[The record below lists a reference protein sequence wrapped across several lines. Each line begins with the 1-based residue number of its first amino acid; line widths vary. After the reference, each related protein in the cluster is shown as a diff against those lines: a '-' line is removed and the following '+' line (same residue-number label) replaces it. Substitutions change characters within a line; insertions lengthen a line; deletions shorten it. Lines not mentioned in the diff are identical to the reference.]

1 MEIALA
7 VGGALLSPAFQV
19 LLDKLTSMDLLNYAR
34 QGHVL
39 DELKKWDRLL
49 NKIYAFLDD
58 AEEKQMTNQSVKV
71 WVSELRHLAYD
82 VEDILDEFDTEA
94 RRRRLLA
101 EATPSTS
108 NLRKFIPACCVGMIP
123 RTVKFNA
130 EVISMMEKITIR
142 LEDIIREKDVLHLEE
157 GTRGRISRVRERS
170 ATTCLVNEAQVY
182 GREEDKE
189 AVLRLLK
196 GKTRSS
202 EISVIPIVGMGGIGK
217 TTLAQ
222 LVFNDTTLEF
232 DFKAWVSVGEDFNVS
247 KITKIILQSKDCDS
261 EDLNSLQVRLKEKLS
276 RNKFLIVL
284 DDVWTENYDDWT
296 LFRGPFEAGAPGSR
310 IIITT
315 RSEGV
320 SSKMGTTPAY
330 YLQKLSFD
338 DCLSI
343 FVYHALG
350 TRKFDEYWDLEE
362 IGAEIAKKCQGLPLA
377 AKTLGG
383 LLRGKPN
390 LNAWIEVLESKIWD
404 LPEDNGILPALRLS
418 YHHLPSHLKRCFA
431 HCAIFPKDYKF
442 HWHDL
447 VLLWMAEGLLQ
458 QSKTKKKMEDIGLD
472 YFNQLLS
479 RSLFEECSGGFFGMH
494 NLITDLAH
502 SVAGETF
509 IDLVD
514 DLGGSQLYADFDK
527 VRNLTYTKWLEI
539 SQRLEVL
546 CKLKRLRTLIVLDL
560 YREKIDVEL
569 NILLP
574 ELKCLRVLSLEHA
587 SITQLP
593 NSIGRLNHLRF
604 LNLAYAGIKWLPE
617 SVCALL
623 NLHML
628 VLNWCFNLTT
638 LPQGIKY
645 LINLH
650 FLEITETARLQE
662 MPVGVGNLTCL
673 QVLTKFIVG
682 KGDGLRLRELKDLLY
697 LQGEL
702 SLQGLHN
709 VVDIEDAKVANLKD
723 KHGLNTLEMRWR
735 DDFNDSR
742 SEREETL
749 VLDSLQPPT
758 HLEILTI
765 AFFGGTSFPIWLG
778 EHSFVKLVQ
787 VDLISCMKSMSLPS
801 LGRLPSLRRLSIKNA
816 ESVRTVG
823 VEFYGDDLRSWKP
836 FQSLESLQFQNMT
849 DWEHWTCSAINF
861 PRLHHLELRNCPKL
875 MGELPKHL
883 PSLENL
889 HIVACPQLK
898 DSLTSLPS
906 LSTLEIENCSQV
918 VLGKVFNI
926 QHITSLQL
934 CGISGLACLEKRL
947 MWEVKALKVLKV
959 EDCSDLSVLWK
970 DGCRTQELSCLK
982 RVLITKCLNLKVLA
996 SGDQG
1001 FPCNLEFLILDEC
1014 KNLEKLTNELYN
1026 LASFAH
1032 LRIGNCPKLKFP
1044 ATGLPQTLTYLK
1056 FEDSHKQG
1064 YLMYGDELNDPGHI
1078 YWYSSGISTY
1088 EPSQEEGKML
1098 IYISDLLQ
1106 LESLLQSLVCSN
1118 IKHISIPVCQNVKC
1132 FTDFKH
1138 SLLHLTG
1145 LTITSCCRKEMPTAM
1160 SEWGLSSLSSLQ
1172 RLEINR
1178 VEMVSFPDD
1187 DGRLLPTSL
1196 KHLLISEVDNLQSI
1210 SKGILNLTSLKILN
1224 IHSCKSISSL
1234 PKEGLPVSLQT
1245 LDISYCPSLEHYLE
1259 EKGNYWSII
1268 SQIPE
1273 RRMLFGENPF
1283 VCVIQ

>member
-108 NLRKFIPACCVGMIP
+108 NLRKFIPACCVGMNP

-130 EVISMMEKITIR
+130 EVISMMEKITVR
-142 LEDIIREKDVLHLEE
+142 LEDIIKEKDIMHLEE

-182 GREEDKE
+182 GREENKK

-196 GKTRSS
+196 AKTRSS

-222 LVFNDTTLEF
+222 LVFNDTMLEF
-232 DFKAWVSVGEDFNVS
+232 DFKAWVSVGEDFNIS
-247 KITKIILQSKDCDS
+247 KITKTILQSKDCDG
-261 EDLNSLQVRLKEKLS
+261 EDLNSLQVKLKEKLS

-296 LFRGPFEAGAPGSR
+296 LFRGPFEAGAPGSK

-315 RSEGV
+315 RSERV
-320 SSKMGTTPAY
+320 SSKIGTIPAY

-350 TRKFDEYWDLEE
+350 TRNFDEYWDLEE

-390 LNAWIEVLESKIWD
+390 LTAWIEVLESKIWD

-418 YHHLPSHLKRCFA
+418 YHQLPSHLKRCFA

-447 VLLWMAEGLLQ
+447 VLLWMAEGLLP
-458 QSKTKKKMEDIGLD
+458 QSKTKKKMEDIGLE
-472 YFNQLLS
+472 YFNELLS
-479 RSLFEECSGGFFGMH
+479 RSLFEEHSRGLFGMH
-494 NLITDLAH
+494 DLISDLAH
-502 SVAGETF
+502 FVAGETF
-509 IDLVD
+509 IESVD
-514 DLGGSQLYADFDK
+514 DLGDSQLYADFDK
-527 VRNLTYTKWLEI
+527 VRHLTYTKWSEI

-546 CKLKRLRTLIVLDL
+546 CKMKHLRTLVALDL
-560 YREKIDVEL
+560 YSEKIDMEI
-569 NILLP
+569 NNLLP
-574 ELKCLRVLSLEHA
+574 ELRCLRVLSLEHA

-628 VLNWCFNLTT
+628 VLNWCGELTT

-650 FLEITETARLQE
+650 YLEITGTWKLQE
-662 MPVGVGNLTCL
+662 MPAGIGNLTCL
-673 QVLTKFIVG
+673 QGLAKFIVG
-682 KGDGLRLRELKDLLY
+682 KADGLRLRELKDLLS
-697 LQGEL
+697 LQGKL
-702 SLQGLHN
+702 SLQRLHN

-723 KHGLNTLEMRWR
+723 KHGLLTLEMNWS

-742 SEREETL
+742 NERDETL
-749 VLDSLQPPT
+749 VLDLLQPPKD
-758 HLEILTI
+758 LEMLTI

-778 EHSFVKLVQ
+778 DHSFVKLVQ
-787 VDLISCMKSMSLPS
+787 VDLVGCTKSMSLPS

-823 VEFYGDDLRSWKP
+823 VEFYGDDLCSWKP
-836 FQSLESLQFQNMT
+836 FQSLESLQFKNMT
-849 DWEHWTCSAINF
+849 DWEHWTCSDINF
-861 PRLHHLELRNCPKL
+861 PRLHQLEFWNCPKL
-875 MGELPKHL
+875 LGELPKHL
-883 PSLENL
+883 PSLAKL
-889 HIVACPQLK
+889 HIVGCPQLK
-898 DSLTSLPS
+898 DSLTIVWNFRAGLLKEKADVGSRSTPS
-906 LSTLEIENCSQV
+906 SK
-918 VLGKVFNI
+918 G
-926 QHITSLQL
+926 
-934 CGISGLACLEKRL
+934 R
-947 MWEVKALKVLKV
+947 
-959 EDCSDLSVLWK
+959 
-970 DGCRTQELSCLK
+970 
-982 RVLITKCLNLKVLA
+982 
-996 SGDQG
+996 
-1001 FPCNLEFLILDEC
+1001 
-1014 KNLEKLTNELYN
+1014 
-1026 LASFAH
+1026 
-1032 LRIGNCPKLKFP
+1032 
-1044 ATGLPQTLTYLK
+1044 
-1056 FEDSHKQG
+1056 
-1064 YLMYGDELNDPGHI
+1064 
-1078 YWYSSGISTY
+1078 
-1088 EPSQEEGKML
+1088 
-1098 IYISDLLQ
+1098 
-1106 LESLLQSLVCSN
+1106 
-1118 IKHISIPVCQNVKC
+1118 
-1132 FTDFKH
+1132 
-1138 SLLHLTG
+1138 
-1145 LTITSCCRKEMPTAM
+1145 
-1160 SEWGLSSLSSLQ
+1160 
-1172 RLEINR
+1172 
-1178 VEMVSFPDD
+1178 
-1187 DGRLLPTSL
+1187 RLL
-1196 KHLLISEVDNLQSI
+1196 
-1210 SKGILNLTSLKILN
+1210 
-1224 IHSCKSISSL
+1224 
-1234 PKEGLPVSLQT
+1234 
-1245 LDISYCPSLEHYLE
+1245 
-1259 EKGNYWSII
+1259 
-1268 SQIPE
+1268 
-1273 RRMLFGENPF
+1273 
-1283 VCVIQ
+1283 